1 MGKKVGFIF
10 LILAFVVFFFEKF
23 NSTGNVARENFNIS
37 FLPLNLI
44 TIGLLLASI
53 LIFTSKKSLDYLL
66 IPDGSEKML
75 RQKGQIAAEEFEKR
89 GGNIKKI
96 YIMKGKDSEED
107 ILELGKMLKGGERVG
122 IVTFPEHYLEYRELI
137 RKAKRDGK
145 FPKFVKVKKV
155 NSRKPGK
162 DSSEKWY
169 NFRESVYGHLGLWEE
184 KLKKRKL
191 DYVEN
196 RNEDFYIK
204 FKNVIKK
211 IIGL

>member
-1 MGKKVGFIF
+1 MEKKSGFIF
-10 LILAFVVFFFEKF
+10 LILAFAVFFFEKF
-23 NSTGNVARENFNIS
+23 SSTGNVIREDFNVNF
-37 FLPLNLI
+37 FPLNLI

-66 IPDGSEKML
+66 IPDGSEKL
-75 RQKGQIAAEEFEKR
+75 LKKRGQTTAEEFEKR
-89 GGNIKKI
+89 QGNIRKI

-145 FPKFVKVKKV
+145 FPKFVKVKEI
-155 NSRKPGK
+155 NTRKFGK
-162 DSSEKWY
+162 DFQEKWY
-169 NFRESVYGHLGLWEE
+169 NFKESVYGHLGLWEE
-184 KLKKRKL
+184 RLKKRKL

-196 RNEDFYIK
+196 RNDDLYRK

-211 IIGL
+211 VIGL

>member
-1 MGKKVGFIF
+1 MKKISGFIL
-10 LILAFVVFFFEKF
+10 LILAFIVFFFEKF
-23 NSTGNVARENFNIS
+23 SVTGNIIKDNFNMN

-44 TIGLLLASI
+44 VIGLLLASI

-66 IPDGSEKML
+66 IPDGSEGLLKK
-75 RQKGQIAAEEFEKR
+75 RKQTTIKEFER
-89 GGNIKKI
+89 REGNIKKV

-107 ILELGKMLKGGERVG
+107 ILKLGKMLKGGERVG

-137 RKAKRDGK
+137 RKAKRDHR

-155 NSRKPGK
+155 NTREPGK
-162 DSSEKWY
+162 DFPEKWY
-169 NFRESVYGHLGLWEE
+169 NLKESIYGHLGLWEE

-196 RNEDFYIK
+196 RNDKFYRK